1 MGKFKV
7 VYLKVA
13 GAVCAL
19 LAVVAAVSAGGS
31 MGP

>member
-7 VYLKVA
+7 VYIKVA
-13 GAVCAL
+13 GAVLGL